1 MKDSEGRNSSKEKI
15 VSKTNK
21 LIGLTFDDISDAVLD
36 SDSTKTKGRLGEI
49 VEAYFG
55 IENNSSSAPDFIDEN
70 IELKVAPLKIS
81 YGEYLR
87 PKWRIG
93 LSMVDYHEI
102 AQEESWRDV
111 SRISK
116 KISNLLIIW
125 YLYDDEVSKKE
136 QEIVWATFWEPSE
149 EISEKIQKDFE
160 NIKQRVENGVHLSQ
174 SEIGNDILTVYPKH
188 HSTFNKEDPSASS
201 EGATVAVD
209 AHPTLDYAEQ
219 RGWCITGRGLVY
231 VIADASNVDI
241 ENAYGNKYVPKN
253 EMIGE
258 KNPIDLDTGPDS
270 SNYTNK

>member
-1 MKDSEGRNSSKEKI
+1 MTNSEGRNSSKEKI

-21 LIGLTFDDISDAVLD
+21 LIGTNFEDISDAVLD

-55 IENNSSSAPDFIDEN
+55 IENNSSSAPDFIDES

-81 YGEYLR
+81 YGEYIR

-93 LSMVDYHEI
+93 LSMVDYNEI
-102 AQEESWRDV
+102 AQKESWRDV

-125 YLYDDEVSKKE
+125 YLYEDEVSKKE
-136 QEIVWATFWEPSE
+136 QEIVWATFWEPSK
-149 EISEKIQKDFE
+149 EISEKIQKEFE
-160 NIKQRVENGVHLSQ
+160 SIKKRVENGVHLSQ

-188 HSTFNKEDPSASS
+188 HSTFNKEDPSASP

-209 AHPTLDYAEQ
+209 AHPTLDCAEQ
-219 RGWCITGRGLVY
+219 RGWCITGRGLVH

-241 ENAYGNKYVPKN
+241 ENAHGNKYIPKS
-253 EMIGE
+253 EIMGG
-258 KNPIDLDTGPDS
+258 KKPIDLDPESNS
-270 SNYTNK
+270 SS